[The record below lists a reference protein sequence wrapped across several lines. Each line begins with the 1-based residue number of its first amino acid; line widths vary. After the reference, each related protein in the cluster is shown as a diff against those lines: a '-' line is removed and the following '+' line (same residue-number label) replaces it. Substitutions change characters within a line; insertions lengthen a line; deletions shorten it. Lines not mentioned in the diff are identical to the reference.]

1 MNDYVTAAE
10 KVVANSIIV
19 CYNYRIRCGNKN
31 IRLSE
36 REVIL

>member
-10 KVVANSIIV
+10 KLVANSTIV
-19 CYNYRIRCGNKN
+19 CYNYRIRYGNKN